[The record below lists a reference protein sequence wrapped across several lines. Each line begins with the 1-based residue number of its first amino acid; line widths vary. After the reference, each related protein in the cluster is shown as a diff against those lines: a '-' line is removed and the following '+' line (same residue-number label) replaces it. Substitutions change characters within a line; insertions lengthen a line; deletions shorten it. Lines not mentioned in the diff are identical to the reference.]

1 MVDLQGTVALVTG
14 GSRGIG
20 RAISVRLAQAGADVA
35 VNYVRHKQ
43 AAEEVVRAIQES
55 GRQAKAYRANVSGQ
69 EQLHEMFQV
78 LQRDFGRLDILISNA
93 ASGVLK
99 PVMELTR
106 HHWDWTMGIN
116 ATTMLHLV
124 QHAVPMMAD
133 RGGKIVAVSSLG
145 SVRAIPNYSAVGSSK
160 AALESFVRHLAVEL
174 APKNIN
180 VNIVSAGV
188 VETDAMKHFPNGEE
202 IVAASIKRTP
212 AGRLVTPDDVAD
224 VALFLVSPAAKMIHG
239 QTIIVDGGYSI
250 VA

>member
-1 MVDLQGTVALVTG
+1 MVDLEEKVALVTG

-20 RAISVRLAQAGADVA
+20 RAIAIRLGQAGADVA
-35 VNYVRHKQ
+35 VNFVRHKQ
-43 AAEEVVRAIQES
+43 AAEEVVKAIEDTGHRAI
-55 GRQAKAYRANVSGQ
+55 AYRANVSDQ
-69 EQLHEMFQV
+69 DQLHQMFEE
-78 LQRDFGRLDILISNA
+78 LRKDFGRLDILISNA

-116 ATTMLHLV
+116 AATMLLLV
-124 QHAVPMMAD
+124 QHAVPMMEG

-188 VETDAMKHFPNGEE
+188 VETDAMKHFPNGEQ
-202 IVAASIKRTP
+202 IVAASLKRTP

-224 VALFLVSPAAKMIHG
+224 VTLFLVSPAAKMIHG
-239 QTIIVDGGYSI
+239 QTIVVDGGYSI
-250 VA
+250 VG

>member
-1 MVDLQGTVALVTG
+1 MLDLEGKVALVTG

-20 RAISVRLAQAGADVA
+20 RAISVRLAKAGADVA

-43 AAEEVVRAIQES
+43 AAEEVVRAIRDS
-55 GRQAKAYRANVSGQ
+55 GRQARAYRANISDPD
-69 EQLHEMFQV
+69 QLHDMFQE
-78 LQRDFGRLDILISNA
+78 LEHDFGRLDILISNA

-116 ATTMLHLV
+116 ATTMLHLA
-124 QHAVPMMAD
+124 QHAVPMMEG

-145 SVRAIPNYSAVGSSK
+145 SVRALPNYSAVGSSK

-188 VETDAMKHFPNGEE
+188 VETDAMKHFPNEQE

-212 AGRLVTPDDVAD
+212 AGRLVTPEDVAE
-224 VALFLVSPAAKMIHG
+224 VALFLVSPAATMIHG
-239 QTIIVDGGYSI
+239 QTIVVDGGYSI